1 MSGALEEVI
10 TEKEKKKNTLLF
22 SLLGSISAGLS
33 SLLYKRSL
41 ISWTTAVNK
50 AYSILSQS
58 GIF

>member
-41 ISWTTAVNK
+41 IS
-50 AYSILSQS
+50 
-58 GIF
+58 